1 MVNHHML
8 SYSRTSV
15 KQQTTTFILES
26 LIKFEIYRYQCQR
39 ADARRIDQTLSDL
52 DFGTFKL
59 NLATARLELS
69 KLDVECDL
77 EYRRNPETNG
87 EVSCHNSQLHALCG
101 LRRSRE
107 LERWA
112 ISIWSGIL
120 DSSLDERIFTSTSRW
135 STLTV
140 IKVR

>member
-26 LIKFEIYRYQCQR
+26 LVKFEIYRYQCQR

-69 KLDVECDL
+69 TSNTTWNIEETRKQTERFHVTTHNCMRCADCGVAVNWNDGPYRSGL
-77 EYRRNPETNG
+77 ESWIRRWMKG
-87 EVSCHNSQLHALCG
+87 S
-101 LRRSRE
+101 LRLLVAGRH
-107 LERWA
+107 
-112 ISIWSGIL
+112 
-120 DSSLDERIFTSTSRW
+120 
-135 STLTV
+135 
-140 IKVR
+140 